1 MTSPLNE
8 RVFVTDSTFR
18 LGIVGA
24 GGVAVLHAEAAAGLP
39 GVEVAAVCDVRTA
52 AAESLAQRF
61 GARAYPDHL
70 AMFAAGGLDGVIVTA
85 PHSLHAPITV
95 DAAAHGLHV
104 LVEKPMATTVADCRL
119 MVDACAQAG
128 VRLGVGHVLHFL
140 PSVREARDVL
150 ASGRL
155 GRTLM
160 ITERR
165 TAHYAPGSRPD
176 WFFDPVLAGGGIVM
190 NVGIHSID
198 KAHWLG
204 AAPAIRVLAHTWQKP
219 GLNVETEASGLLQL
233 GNEVR
238 VALSLVGTGLP
249 FQDETEVV
257 CEGGALRLSRRDGLR
272 VFGAGETQVPPDDGD
287 LDLAFRDQLADFV
300 DACAR
305 EREPAVS
312 GDYGQAVV
320 ATAVAIYESA
330 ALGELVAVPQVLARV
345 GRD

>member
-1 MTSPLNE
+1 MI
-8 RVFVTDSTFR
+8 DSSFR

-24 GGVAVLHAEAAAGLP
+24 GGVAELHAEAAAGLP
-39 GVEVAAVCDVRTA
+39 GVEVAAACDVRTA
-52 AAESLAQRF
+52 AAESLGQRF
-61 GARAYPDHL
+61 GARAFADHL

-119 MVDACAQAG
+119 MIDACAQAG
-128 VRLGVGHVLHFL
+128 VRLGVGHVVHFL

-204 AAPAIRVLAHTWQKP
+204 AAPATRVLAHTWQKP

-233 GNEVR
+233 GNDVR

-257 CEGGALRLSRRDGLR
+257 CESGALRLSRRDGLR
-272 VFGAGETQVPPDDGD
+272 IYQAAGENQVPPDEGD
-287 LDLAFRDQLADFV
+287 LDGAFRNQLADFV
-300 DACAR
+300 EACSQD
-305 EREPAVS
+305 REPAVS

-320 ATAVAIYESA
+320 ATALAIYESA
-330 ALGELVAVPQVLARV
+330 ALGELVAVPQVLAPV